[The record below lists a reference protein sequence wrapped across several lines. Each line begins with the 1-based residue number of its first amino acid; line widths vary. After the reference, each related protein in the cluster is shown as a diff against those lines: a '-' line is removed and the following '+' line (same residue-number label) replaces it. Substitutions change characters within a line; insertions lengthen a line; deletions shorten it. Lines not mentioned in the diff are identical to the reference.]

1 MRRRRVLLL
10 RVAPGG
16 VVSQL
21 IATDAA
27 ARVLMAVAKDLLSRE
42 GMISSGASTL
52 VAFNDG
58 LVAEVKI
65 SLREVTPELG
75 DDSPEATS

>member
-1 MRRRRVLLL
+1 
-10 RVAPGG
+10 
-16 VVSQL
+16 
-21 IATDAA
+21 
-27 ARVLMAVAKDLLSRE
+27 MAVAKDLLSRE